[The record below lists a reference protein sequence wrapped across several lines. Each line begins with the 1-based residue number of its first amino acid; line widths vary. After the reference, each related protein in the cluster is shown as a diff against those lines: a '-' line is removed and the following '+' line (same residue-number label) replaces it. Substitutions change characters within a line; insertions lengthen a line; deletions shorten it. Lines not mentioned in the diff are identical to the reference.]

1 MAGLV
6 LMFMVAVMV
15 VVLFFRLVMQKPV
28 KKYLLASSIILG
40 SYLVTVSCACGPN
53 PKDVAVM
60 KPMAEKIADYI
71 VKHGIPKSLEEI
83 PGLPYELECDQ
94 SGKKCH
100 YLKDDKYKVELYYAI
115 SKQEPVIEF
124 FNKRS
129 KTGIQYWFKLS
140 NGTVTLERKGSA
152 YSTKSSGICNP
163 MKQ

>member
-6 LMFMVAVMV
+6 LMFMIAVMV

-83 PGLPYELECDQ
+83 PGLPYKIYQKENKTFYYFEVKSIEYQIFD
-94 SGKKCH
+94 SGITK
-100 YLKDDKYKVELYYAI
+100 
-115 SKQEPVIEF
+115 VIEAMH
-124 FNKRS
+124 KRDNGY
-129 KTGIQYWFKLS
+129 TAVWITFKKDK
-140 NGTVTLERKGSA
+140 NNRYKKKPLEFVLIHGN
-152 YSTKSSGICNP
+152 GICSS